1 MPVKS
6 SLKVSSLSYVI
17 VYVND
22 TAKALPFYKE
32 VLGFKVK
39 SEVPGWVELD
49 LGNNTTLALHG
60 EDKTD
65 PTKAV
70 RRGNSTIAVFNVDD
84 VNEAFET
91 LKSNGVKVLNTP
103 QVVCETPDHLGMCVE
118 FEDPDGNAL
127 SLFAMHKK

>member
-22 TAKALPFYKE
+22 TERALPFYKD

-49 LGNNTTLALHG
+49 LGNTTLALHG

-65 PTKAV
+65 ATKAV
-70 RRGNSTIAVFNVDD
+70 KRGNSTVAVFNVDN
-84 VNEAFET
+84 VNEAYET
-91 LKSNGVKVLNTP
+91 LKSNGVKVLKTP
-103 QVVCETPDHLGMCVE
+103 QVVCETPDQLGMCVE
-118 FEDPDGNAL
+118 FEDLDGNLL